1 MMIRHLTEDERQ
13 GAADGTLDA
22 EVLREASQH
31 MAACDVC
38 AADVDRLRKLM
49 TQIQAPAPAPS
60 DDLDDLWAAIRS
72 RIEASK
78 VIPLDVL
85 PADTPPRQRIRRKGP
100 WIAVSVAAAALVF
113 VVSVPQL
120 RYLRARATQAASA
133 DSEPAF
139 INVADSSNAYE
150 QEANTL
156 LNDLQMQ
163 RAMMRPQTSA
173 SIDSD
178 LRVVDQAIAEVK
190 DALVRDPNNPALRRL
205 LASSYRQK
213 VELLKR
219 ASNAG

>member
-1 MMIRHLTEDERQ
+1 MTTTRHLTEGERQ
-13 GAADGTLDA
+13 GAADGTLAAEQMHDA
-22 EVLREASQH
+22 ETH
-31 MAACDVC
+31 MAECGACAVDV
-38 AADVDRLRKLM
+38 ASLRTLM
-49 TQIQAPAPAPS
+49 TRIHAPAPAEE
-60 DDLDDLWAAIRS
+60 LDDLWPDIQS

-78 VIPLDVL
+78 VIPIEAQ
-85 PADTPPRQRIRRKGP
+85 PAASSPRVQRKRL
-100 WIAVSVAAAALVF
+100 WVAVGVVAAGLIF
-113 VVSVPQL
+113 MYSVPQL
-120 RYLRARATQAASA
+120 QYLRAGAARIAPA
-133 DSEPAF
+133 DSEPGL
-139 INVADSSNAYE
+139 INVADSTSAYE

-156 LNDLQMQ
+156 LNELQMR

-173 SIDSD
+173 SIDRD

>member
-1 MMIRHLTEDERQ
+1 MTTRHLTEDERQ

-22 EVLREASQH
+22 DVMREASQH
-31 MAACDVC
+31 LAACDDC
-38 AADVDRLRKLM
+38 AADVASLRTLM
-49 TQIQAPAPAPS
+49 TRIQTPTSPPS

-72 RIEASK
+72 RIDASK
-78 VIPLDVL
+78 LIPLDAPTADL
-85 PADTPPRQRIRRKGP
+85 PSRQRVRRKGLWIP
-100 WIAVSVAAAALVF
+100 IAVAVAALIF

-133 DSEPAF
+133 DAEPAF
-139 INVADSSNAYE
+139 INVADSSSAYE

-156 LNDLQMQ
+156 LNELQMQ

-173 SIDSD
+173 TIDND